1 MTLTEPLTG
10 LTSSLAGSSWP
21 VNSSTTALVDPAPR
35 SAPLFVCFALT
46 LGLASPTVSQAA
58 LDAGA
63 STVLLFTDLANATS
77 NAIYQ
82 RLGYRPVEDRI
93 ELSFS
98 P

>member
-1 MTLTEPLTG
+1 M
-10 LTSSLAGSSWP
+10 
-21 VNSSTTALVDPAPR
+21 
-35 SAPLFVCFALT
+35 CFALT